1 MLPIDS
7 STKLFSI
14 SLVEMQQK
22 YLEENRYDGSVWITF
37 LLSQEEYD
45 RIRNLALKCTVFIL
59 EQGPSTVR
67 QK

>member
-37 LLSQEEYD
+37 LLS
-45 RIRNLALKCTVFIL
+45 
-59 EQGPSTVR
+59 
-67 QK
+67 